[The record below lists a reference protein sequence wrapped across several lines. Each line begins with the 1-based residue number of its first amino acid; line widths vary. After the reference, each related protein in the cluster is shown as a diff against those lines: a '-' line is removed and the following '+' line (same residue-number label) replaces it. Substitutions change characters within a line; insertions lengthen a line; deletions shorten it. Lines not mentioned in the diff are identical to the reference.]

1 MISLDTRAKA
11 ETEWQKIT
19 EPSIPQIFIGMA
31 TCGEAAGALSVYKA
45 IESTLRK
52 NRIEARIHKTG
63 CLGMCYCEPMVDI
76 IKPGAPRITYKN
88 LTPETAAELIKD
100 YFTSDNCRPD
110 LALGAW
116 GKEINGIPDLFE
128 LDFMKYQQ
136 RTALKNIGVINPED
150 ISHYIARGGYL
161 GFEKA
166 LHTPPEAII
175 EEVEKAGLR
184 GLGGAGFP
192 TSFKWK
198 ACRKSESFPKYMIC
212 NADEGD
218 PGAYMDRSLLES
230 DPHAVLEGML
240 IAAYAIGCSRGFI
253 YIRDEYPLAIKRV
266 RIAIEQMRRDGWL
279 GNGILDSN
287 FNFDIEIREGA
298 GAFVCGEE
306 SALLASIEG
315 ERGMPRHRPPYPAQ
329 CGLWGKPTDIN
340 NVKTLTN
347 IPAILINGGQWFAG
361 RGKTESSKGTA
372 IFALTGKVANR
383 GLIEVPMG
391 ITLRKIIYDIGGGI
405 PNGRKFKAVQTGGPS
420 GGCLPAELLD
430 LPIAFDSLAAAGS
443 IMGSGGMVVLDE
455 DTCMVDVARFFLD
468 FAQKESCGQ
477 CIPCRLGTK
486 QMFEILDDIT
496 KGNGKQTDIDVL
508 LELSDSVSQT
518 SLCGLG
524 RTAPNPVLTTL
535 RYFRNEYEDHINHK
549 RCPAD
554 VCRFQK
560 NGGPV
565 DE

>member
-1 MISLDTRAKA
+1 MITADFREKA
-11 ETEWQKIT
+11 ESDWQSIT
-19 EPSIPQIFIGMA
+19 DPSIPQIFIGMA
-31 TCGEAAGALSVYKA
+31 TCGEAAGALSIYKA
-45 IESTLRK
+45 MESALIK
-52 NRIEARIHKTG
+52 NRIKARIHKTG

-76 IKPGAPRITYKN
+76 IKPGQPRITYKN
-88 LTPETAAELIKD
+88 LTPETASELITD
-100 YFTSDNCRPD
+100 YLINGNYRPD
-110 LALGAW
+110 LALGVW
-116 GKEINGIPDLFE
+116 GKELDGIPNLFG
-128 LDFMKYQQ
+128 LDFMKFQQ

-150 ISHYIARGGYL
+150 ISQYVACGGYKA
-161 GFEKA
+161 FEKA
-166 LHTPPEAII
+166 LGTSQQNII
-175 EEVEKAGLR
+175 DEVEKSGLR

-192 TSFKWK
+192 TGLKWK
-198 ACRKSESFPKYMIC
+198 ACYKTQSFPKYMIC

-230 DPHAVLEGML
+230 DPHSVLEGML
-240 IAAYAIGCSRGFI
+240 IAAYAIGCSRGYI
-253 YIRDEYPLAIKRV
+253 YIRDEYPLAIKRMA
-266 RIAIEQMRRDGWL
+266 IAIEQMRQYGLL
-279 GNGILDSN
+279 GDNILDSD
-287 FNFDIEIREGA
+287 FSFDIEIREGA

-315 ERGMPRHRPPYPAQ
+315 NRGMPRHRPPYPAES
-329 CGLWGKPTDIN
+329 GLWGKPTDIN
-340 NVKTLTN
+340 NVKTLAN
-347 IPAILINGGQWFAG
+347 IPAIITNGAEWFAG
-361 RGKTESSKGTA
+361 RGTESSKGTA

-391 ITLRKIIYDIGGGI
+391 ITIRRIIYDIGGGV
-405 PNGRKFKAVQTGGPS
+405 PDGKKFKAVQTGGPS

-468 FAQKESCGQ
+468 FAQQESCGQ

-496 KGNGKQTDIDVL
+496 KGNGKQTDVDVL
-508 LELSDSVSQT
+508 LELSDSIVRT

-524 RTAPNPVLTTL
+524 RTAPNPVLTTI
-535 RYFRNEYEDHINHK
+535 RYFRNEYDAHINDK
-549 RCPAD
+549 KCPAN
-554 VCRFQK
+554 VCQALV
-560 NGGPV
+560 NGGQV

>member
-1 MISLDTRAKA
+1 MGLADSRAKA
-11 ETEWQKIT
+11 ENEWQSIT
-19 EPSIPQIFIGMA
+19 DPSIPQIFIGMA
-31 TCGEAAGALSVYKA
+31 TCGEAAGALSVYKS
-45 IESTLRK
+45 IESALIK
-52 NRIEARIHKTG
+52 NRIQARIHKTG

-76 IKPGAPRITYKN
+76 IKPGQPRITYKN
-88 LTPETAAELIKD
+88 LAPDTAAELVKD
-100 YFTSDNCRPD
+100 YLLNNNCRPD
-110 LALGAW
+110 LALAVW
-116 GKEINGIPDLFE
+116 GSEIDGIADLFE
-128 LDFMKYQQ
+128 IDFMKHQQ
-136 RTALKNIGVINPED
+136 RTVLKNIGMINPED
-150 ISHYIARGGYL
+150 ISQYIALGGYK

-166 LHTPPEAII
+166 LCIPKGDII
-175 EEVEKAGLR
+175 DEVEKSGLR

-192 TSFKWK
+192 TGFKWK
-198 ACRKSESFPKYMIC
+198 ECRKAESFPKYLIC

-230 DPHAVLEGML
+230 DPHSVLEGML
-240 IAAYAIGCSRGFI
+240 IAAYAIGCSRGYI

-266 RIAIEQMRRDGWL
+266 RTAIEQMRQYRLL
-279 GNGILDSN
+279 GENILDSG
-287 FNFDIEIREGA
+287 FSFDIEIREGA

-315 ERGMPRHRPPYPAQ
+315 NRGMPRHRPPFPAQ
-329 CGLWGKPTDIN
+329 SGLWGKPTDIN
-340 NVKTLTN
+340 NVKTFAN
-347 IPAILINGGQWFAG
+347 IPAIITNGAQWFAE
-361 RGKTESSKGTA
+361 RGTDSSKGTA
-372 IFALTGKVANR
+372 IFALTGKVSNR

-405 PNGRKFKAVQTGGPS
+405 PNGKTFKAVQTGGPS

-430 LPIAFDSLAAAGS
+430 LPVAFDSLAAAGS

-468 FAQKESCGQ
+468 FARQESCGQ

-486 QMFEILDDIT
+486 QMFEILDDIA
-496 KGNGKQTDIDVL
+496 KGKGKQTDIDML
-508 LELSDSVSQT
+508 LEISDSVAET

-535 RYFRNEYEDHINHK
+535 RYFRDEYEAHINHK
-549 RCPAD
+549 RCPAK
-554 VCRFQK
+554 VCQFL
-560 NGGPV
+560 NGGENI

>member
-1 MISLDTRAKA
+1 MITADFRAKA
-11 ETEWQKIT
+11 EKEWQKIT
-19 EPSIPQIFIGMA
+19 NPSIPQIFIGMA
-31 TCGEAAGALSVYKA
+31 TCGEAAGALSIYKS
-45 IESTLRK
+45 IESTLMK
-52 NRIEARIHKTG
+52 NHIEARIHKTG

-76 IKPGAPRITYKN
+76 IKPGQPRITYRN
-88 LTPETAAELIKD
+88 LEPETAAELITD
-100 YFTSDNCRPD
+100 YLVNNNYRTD

-116 GKEINGIPDLFE
+116 GEAIDGIPNLFE
-128 LDFMKYQQ
+128 IDFLKYQE

-150 ISHYIARGGYL
+150 ISQYIARGGYK

-166 LHTPPEAII
+166 LCTQQDEII
-175 EEVEKAGLR
+175 DEVEKSGLR

-192 TSFKWK
+192 TGFKWK
-198 ACRKSESFPKYMIC
+198 ECRKTESYPKYLIC

-230 DPHAVLEGML
+230 DPHSVLEGML

-266 RIAIEQMRRDGWL
+266 RTAIEQMGQYELL
-279 GNGILDSN
+279 GENILDSG

-315 ERGMPRHRPPYPAQ
+315 NRGMPRHRPPYPAES
-329 CGLWGKPTDIN
+329 GLWGKPTDIN
-340 NVKTLTN
+340 NVKTLAN
-347 IPAILINGGQWFAG
+347 IPAIITNGAEWFAD
-361 RGKTESSKGTA
+361 RGTGSSKGTA

-391 ITLRKIIYDIGGGI
+391 ITLRKIIFDIGGGI
-405 PNGRKFKAVQTGGPS
+405 PNGKEFKAVQTGGPS
-420 GGCLPAELLD
+420 GGCLPAELLE
-430 LPIAFDSLAAAGS
+430 LPIAFDSLAVAGS

-468 FAQKESCGQ
+468 FAKQESCGQ

-486 QMFEILDDIT
+486 QMFDILDDIT
-496 KGNGKQTDIDVL
+496 KGKGRQTDIDML
-508 LELSDSVSQT
+508 LELSESVAHT

-535 RYFRNEYEDHINHK
+535 RYFQNEYEAHINHK
-549 RCPAD
+549 RCHAN
-554 VCRFQK
+554 VCRLLVEEG
-560 NGGPV
+560 NI